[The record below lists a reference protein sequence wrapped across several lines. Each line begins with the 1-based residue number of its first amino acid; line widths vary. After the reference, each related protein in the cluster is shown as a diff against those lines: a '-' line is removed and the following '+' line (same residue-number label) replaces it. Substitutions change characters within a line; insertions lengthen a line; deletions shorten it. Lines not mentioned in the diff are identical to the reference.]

1 VIALGMM
8 AVERMRLRAARPL
21 PPRPPGDRT
30 LMLLMHM
37 GLLVL
42 IDFADLSVAMIV
54 VQLFTFDRE
63 WLSILRRAPFRW
75 PARPMLSS

>member
-1 VIALGMM
+1 
-8 AVERMRLRAARPL
+8 
-21 PPRPPGDRT
+21 
-30 LMLLMHM
+30 MLLMHM